1 MSHWGKMS
9 PNFDGLEVKGMQND
23 FLGLMQSLAPDLAEE
38 MGRRA
43 LVLERIAA
51 LQPVGRRQLAARL
64 NLPEREVR
72 AVANVLKEADFITLD
87 AAGMA
92 LTAKADEILAA
103 SREFSRAMRG
113 LTDMETRLSK
123 SLGVPKVYI
132 AAGNADTEGHVLQDV
147 GRMAALR
154 VRGLLQNGNTLAV
167 TGGNTMAQVARFMPV
182 ASPLNVMVVPARGG
196 MGRAVETQANTLV
209 AEIAR
214 KLGGHHRLMHMPDHM
229 DQAALT
235 EMLKVPE
242 VKEAMELLQR
252 ADVILHGIGRADEMA
267 KHRRLSVS
275 LTRKLS
281 EQGAVAEAFGNYF
294 DQEGKCL
301 YSASSVG
308 VDTAILQPHCQM
320 IAVAAGKRK
329 AEAILAVLKHYHHT
343 MLVTDEGAAQE
354 MLCLLG
360 EAMD

>member
-1 MSHWGKMS
+1 M
-9 PNFDGLEVKGMQND
+9 D

-38 MGRRA
+38 MSRRA

-72 AVANVLKEADFITLD
+72 AVANVLKEAGFITLD
-87 AAGMA
+87 AAGMT
-92 LTAKADEILAA
+92 LTAKADEILSA
-103 SREFSRAMRG
+103 SREFSRAMGG
-113 LTDMETRLSK
+113 LTDMETSLSRLI
-123 SLGVPKVYI
+123 GVPKVFI
-132 AAGNADTEGHVLQDV
+132 AAGDADSEPHVLSDV
-147 GRMAALR
+147 GRMAAQR

-167 TGGNTMAQVARFMPV
+167 TGGNTVAQVAHYMPMSS
-182 ASPLNVMVVPARGG
+182 ALNVMVVPARGG

-209 AEIAR
+209 AEIAK
-214 KLGGHHRLMHMPDHM
+214 KLGGHHRLMHLPDHM
-229 DQAALT
+229 DQSALA
-235 EMLKVPE
+235 ELLKVPE

-267 KHRRLSVS
+267 KHRSLSIS
-275 LTRKLS
+275 LTRKLF
-281 EQGAVAEAFGNYF
+281 ERGAVAEAFGNYF
-294 DQEGKCL
+294 DSDGNCL

-329 AEAILAVLKHYHHT
+329 AQAILAVIKHYHHT
-343 MLVTDEGAAQE
+343 MLVTDEGAARQ
-354 MLCLLG
+354 MLSLLG
-360 EAMD
+360 ETND

>member
-132 AAGNADTEGHVLQDV
+132 AAGN
-147 GRMAALR
+147 
-154 VRGLLQNGNTLAV
+154 TLAV

-275 LTRKLS
+275 LIRKLS

-308 VDTAILQPHCQM
+308 VDTAILQLHCQM